1 MKKKLDSATLIAA
14 VVISALLFI
23 GGVVV
28 GYSIN
33 REKLSA
39 IESDMGD
46 ITRAIENF
54 QLQFLFFDVL
64 EEGAACPLLSATVTD
79 INEASYRIGSRLTA
93 QDSPDQIQ
101 DYTEYVNLKREYSRI
116 LVSYWLLAN
125 KLKNTCESNVSTV
138 IYFYSEECPMC
149 DDQGFVLTYLKSKEE
164 ENLLIFALDADLDE
178 PSVKALKEYYSV
190 GVFPTLIIDG
200 ERFEG
205 FSSEQELRDIL
216 GIRNNGG

>member
-1 MKKKLDSATLIAA
+1 MKKKQLDSTTLVLAIA
-14 VVISALLFI
+14 VSTLLFI

-39 IESDMGD
+39 MEDDMRD
-46 ITRAIENF
+46 ITTAIENF

-64 EEGAACPLLSATVTD
+64 EESAACPLLTATVSD

-101 DYTEYVNLKREYSRI
+101 DYTEYITMKKEYSRI

-125 KLKNTCESNVSTV
+125 SAGGAHDSTWEWQAL
-138 IYFYSEECPMC
+138 FKP
-149 DDQGFVLTYLKSKEE
+149 GFVHPAITEFFYKNS
-164 ENLLIFALDADLDE
+164 
-178 PSVKALKEYYSV
+178 
-190 GVFPTLIIDG
+190 
-200 ERFEG
+200 R
-205 FSSEQELRDIL
+205 
-216 GIRNNGG
+216 